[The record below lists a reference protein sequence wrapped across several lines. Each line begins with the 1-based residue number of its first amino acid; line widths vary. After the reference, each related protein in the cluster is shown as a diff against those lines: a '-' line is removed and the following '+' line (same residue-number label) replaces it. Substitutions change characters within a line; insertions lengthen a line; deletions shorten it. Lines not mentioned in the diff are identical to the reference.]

1 MEDKKLSKIQNIVI
15 GGVSSLSMIGVY
27 TLGVT
32 LSRNSDL
39 YPKQL
44 FIGGAVMSIVVPHVA
59 DKVLTLSFNKYN
71 NRKKKKDK
79 EYDD

>member
-32 LSRNSDL
+32 LSRNSNL
-39 YPKQL
+39 YQHQL
-44 FIGGAVMSIVVPHVA
+44 FIGGAIMSGIVPHVTG
-59 DKVLTLSFNKYN
+59 KVLTLSFDKYN
-71 NRKKKKDK
+71 NRKKKKNN
-79 EYDD
+79 EFDD